1 MNKQSFYEAPEAE
14 CLVVSA
20 ERRFLIESPTD
31 FEEPATMTTLKDHQ
45 SEGGVWEWM

>member
-1 MNKQSFYEAPEAE
+1 MNKQTFYEAPEAE

-31 FEEPATMTTLKDHQ
+31 FEEPATMTTVKDK
-45 SEGGVWEWM
+45 SEGGIWGWM